1 MAMVRGSYDRGGWLE
16 PLVPEELSHVHLFE
30 PGSDSMTLLLLHGT
44 GGDEHDLLPLG
55 RMLYRSAN
63 LLSPRGKVLE
73 AGMPRFFRRLSM
85 GVFDV
90 EDLKA
95 RAADLLAF
103 VDDAA
108 RAYGFDRDRVVVV
121 GYSNGANIA
130 AGMLLSADRPFAWAA
145 LLHAMTPFEPDA
157 PPDLAGIRVL
167 VTGGRRDQMIPAAS
181 TEHLSELL
189 TSSGADVSLHWE
201 PGGNELTQ
209 AEVDAVKEWIRKLA
223 S

>member
-1 MAMVRGSYDRGGWLE
+1 MPNDLN
-16 PLVPEELSHVHLFE
+16 HIHLFE
-30 PGSDSMTLLLLHGT
+30 AGSDATTLFLLHGT

-55 RMLYRSAN
+55 RMLHPNAN

-90 EDLKA
+90 EDLKV
-95 RAADLLAF
+95 RATDLLAF

-108 RAYGFDRDRVVVV
+108 GVHSFDRDRVIVV

-130 AGMLLSADRPFAWAA
+130 AGMLLSADRPFAGAA
-145 LLHAMTPFEPDA
+145 LLHAMTPFEPG
-157 PPDLAGIRVL
+157 PQPDLSGIRVL
-167 VTGGRRDQMIPAAS
+167 LTGGRRDQMIPPAS

-201 PGGNELTQ
+201 PGGHELTQ
-209 AEVDAVKEWIRKLA
+209 AEVDVVKEWIRKVA
-223 S
+223 R

>member
-1 MAMVRGSYDRGGWLE
+1 M
-16 PLVPEELSHVHLFE
+16 SHIHLFE
-30 PGSDSMTLLLLHGT
+30 PGSDAMTLLLLHGT

-55 RMLYRSAN
+55 RMLYPSAN
-63 LLSPRGKVLE
+63 LLSPRGNVLE

-90 EDLKA
+90 EDLKV
-95 RAADLLAF
+95 RATDLLAF
-103 VDDAA
+103 VDDATV
-108 RAYGFDRDRVVVV
+108 AYGFDRDRVVVV

-130 AGMLLSADRPFAWAA
+130 AGMLLSVDRPFAGAA
-145 LLHAMTPFEPDA
+145 LLHAMTPFEPD
-157 PPDLAGIRVL
+157 PLPDLSGVRVL
-167 VTGGRRDQMIPAAS
+167 LTGGRRDQMIPAAS

-201 PGGNELTQ
+201 PGGHELTP

-223 S
+223 G

>member
-1 MAMVRGSYDRGGWLE
+1 MPVD
-16 PLVPEELSHVHLFE
+16 ELNHVHLFE
-30 PGSDSMTLLLLHGT
+30 PGSDPMTLLLLHGT
-44 GGDEHDLLPLG
+44 GGDEHDLVPLG
-55 RMLYRSAN
+55 RILYPNAN

-95 RAADLLAF
+95 RAADLLGF

-108 RAYGFDRDRVVVV
+108 GVYGFDRDRVVVV

-130 AGMLLSADRPFAWAA
+130 GGMLLSVDRPFAGAA
-145 LLHAMTPFEPDA
+145 LLHAMTPFEPE
-157 PPDLAGIRVL
+157 PLPDLSGIRVL
-167 VTGGRRDQMIPAAS
+167 LTGGRRDQMVPAES
-181 TEHLSELL
+181 TAHLSELL
-189 TSSGADVSLHWE
+189 ASSGADVSLHWE
-201 PGGNELTQ
+201 AGGHELTH
-209 AEVDAVKEWIRKLA
+209 AEVEAVKEWLGIIA

>member
-1 MAMVRGSYDRGGWLE
+1 MPDE
-16 PLVPEELSHVHLFE
+16 PNHIHLFE
-30 PGSDSMTLLLLHGT
+30 PGSDAVTLLLLHGT

-55 RMLYRSAN
+55 RMLYPDAN

-95 RAADLLAF
+95 RATDLLAF

-108 RAYGFDRDRVVVV
+108 PFYGFDRNRVVVV

-130 AGMLLSADRPFAWAA
+130 AGMLLSVDRPFAGAA
-145 LLHAMTPFEPDA
+145 LLHAMTPFEPD
-157 PPDLAGIRVL
+157 PLPDLSGVHVL
-167 VTGGRRDQMIPAAS
+167 LTGGRRDQMIPAAS
-181 TEHLSELL
+181 TEHLSQQL
-189 TSSGADVSLHWE
+189 TSAGADVSLHWE
-201 PGGNELTQ
+201 PGGHELMP
-209 AEVDAVKEWIRKLA
+209 AEVDAAKEWIRKVA
-223 S
+223 G

>member
-1 MAMVRGSYDRGGWLE
+1 M
-16 PLVPEELSHVHLFE
+16 PNELNHIHLFE
-30 PGSDSMTLLLLHGT
+30 AGSDAMTLVLLHGT

-55 RMLYRSAN
+55 RMLYPSAN

-95 RAADLLAF
+95 RATDLLAF

-108 RAYGFDRDRVVVV
+108 GVYSFDRDRVIVV

-130 AGMLLSADRPFAWAA
+130 AGMLLSVDQPFAGAA
-145 LLHAMTPFEPDA
+145 LLHAMTPFEPDVL
-157 PPDLAGIRVL
+157 PDLSGIRVL
-167 VTGGRRDQMIPAAS
+167 LTGGRRDQMIPAAS

-201 PGGNELTQ
+201 PGGHELTP
-209 AEVDAVKEWIRKLA
+209 AEVDVVREWIRKVA
-223 S
+223 R